1 MSLSRTAAI
10 REARRIVSPPARR
23 SATDFIV
30 YGPRDDGDPHGQ
42 RAAIRADGCHKA
54 AAARTRWVARVA
66 LALMGRLDAAARSVI
81 EHESHSGHS
90 NRVEDLVAAAL
101 RVE

>member
-1 MSLSRTAAI
+1 MSLSGTAAI

-42 RAAIRADGCHKA
+42 RAAIRADGYHKA

-66 LALMGRLDAAARSVI
+66 LALMGRLDRPVRPWLRSEIVQPY
-81 EHESHSGHS
+81 
-90 NRVEDLVAAAL
+90 
-101 RVE
+101 